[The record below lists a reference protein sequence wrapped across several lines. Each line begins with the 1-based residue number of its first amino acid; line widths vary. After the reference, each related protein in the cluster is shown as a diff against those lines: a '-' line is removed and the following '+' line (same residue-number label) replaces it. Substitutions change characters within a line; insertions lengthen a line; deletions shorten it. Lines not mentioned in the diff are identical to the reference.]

1 MSANMAPMR
10 QPESSPLISTDQLA
24 ADLAAAPADN
34 ADSADRADRADRAPI
49 VLDIRWKLGEPS
61 EYGHEEYLK
70 GHIPGARYVS
80 LDQDLAEHPDSPV
93 GARGRHPLPDPGR
106 FAAAMRRAGVRTD
119 RPVVVYDGGDSTQ
132 AARAWWLLR
141 HHGHPDVRVL
151 DGGLAAWSAAGGPV
165 EQGEAPAGAAG
176 AAEAAEGDF
185 APAGRGVFTVL
196 DHDGAAAVA
205 ASGTLLD
212 ARAGARYRG
221 ETEPIDPAAGHV
233 PGAVSA
239 PTAEN
244 LDADGRFRSA
254 VALKERFARLGS
266 GAWDADGVAVYCG
279 SGVTATHEILAMA
292 VAGISPE
299 SVALYEG
306 SWSGW
311 ASDPSRPVATG
322 QA

>member
-1 MSANMAPMR
+1 MC
-10 QPESSPLISTDQLA
+10 QPGTSPLTRADQLA
-24 ADLAAAPADN
+24 ADLA
-34 ADSADRADRADRAPI
+34 RGTAPI
-49 VLDIRWKLGEPS
+49 LLDVRWKLGEPS
-61 EYGHEEYLK
+61 EYGHRAYLA

-93 GARGRHPLPDPGR
+93 GFRGRHPLPDRER
-106 FAAAMRRAGVRTD
+106 FAAAMRCAGVRAD
-119 RPVVVYDGGDSTQ
+119 LPVVVYDDGDGTQ

-141 HHGHPDVRVL
+141 HYGHADVRVL
-151 DGGLAAWSAAGGPV
+151 DGGFATWRAAGRPV
-165 EQGEAPAGAAG
+165 EQGEPPTP
-176 AAEAAEGDF
+176 AAEGDF
-185 APAGRGVFTVL
+185 EAVGDGVFTVL

-205 ASGTLLD
+205 ANGTLLD

-244 LDADGRFRSA
+244 LGADGRFLPPE
-254 VALKERFARLGS
+254 ALAERFAGLGVEAGHS
-266 GAWDADGVAVYCG
+266 GPVAVYCG

-292 VAGISPE
+292 VAGIDPE

-311 ASDPSRPVATG
+311 ASDPSRAVATG
-322 QA
+322 RSRS